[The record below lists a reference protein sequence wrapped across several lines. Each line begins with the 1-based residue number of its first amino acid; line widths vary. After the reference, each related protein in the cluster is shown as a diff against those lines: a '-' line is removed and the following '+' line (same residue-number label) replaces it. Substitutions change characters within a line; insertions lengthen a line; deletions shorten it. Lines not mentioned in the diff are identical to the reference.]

1 MNLMLGVLLLE
12 WREWLNTYFN
22 YPGLE
27 VWKFLNLGI
36 FILVMLKLAGKPL
49 EAALQSR
56 RDRIQGE
63 LAAAQKEKDA
73 ALATLAEADSLLA
86 RREDEISSIAAHA
99 REEAAEE
106 KERLAMAA
114 TSEIEKLK
122 IQGQREIEQAGKVA
136 RKTLREF
143 LADRSIQLARES
155 VRQNLRPEDDV
166 RLVNESISGLGRNRA

>member
-1 MNLMLGVLLLE
+1 MNLMFGVFLLE

-36 FILVMLKLAGKPL
+36 FLLVIIKLAGKPL
-49 EAALQSR
+49 GAALASR
-56 RDRIQGE
+56 RERIQAE
-63 LAAAQKEKDA
+63 LAAAQMEKDA
-73 ALATLAEADSLLA
+73 ALANLAAADSLLA
-86 RREDEISSIAAHA
+86 RREDEISNVAAQA
-99 REEAAEE
+99 RQEAVDE
-106 KERLAMAA
+106 KERLANAA

-122 IQGQREIEQAGKVA
+122 IQGQRQIEQAGKVA
-136 RKTLREF
+136 RKTLRQF

-166 RLVNESISGLGRNRA
+166 RLVTESISGLGRNRA

>member
-1 MNLMLGVLLLE
+1 MFGVFLLE

-36 FILVMLKLAGKPL
+36 FLLVMIKVAGKPL
-49 EAALQSR
+49 GAALASR
-56 RDRIQGE
+56 RERIQAE
-63 LAAAQKEKDA
+63 LAAAQKEKDD
-73 ALATLAEADSLLA
+73 ALANLAAADSLLA
-86 RREDEISSIAAHA
+86 RREDEISNIAAHA
-99 REEAAEE
+99 RQEAVDE
-106 KERLAMAA
+106 KERLANAA

-122 IQGQREIEQAGKVA
+122 IQGQRQIEQAGKVA
-136 RKTLREF
+136 RKTLRQF

-166 RLVNESISGLGRNRA
+166 RLVTESISGLGRNRA